1 MLFIIM
7 IIVLV
12 LVIMDGLVVLIFKS
26 LIKIIQYIEVL

>member
-7 IIVLV
+7 ILV